1 MSRQIPLFLKE
12 SKKWKT
18 LFLEVLSG
26 AQLWLSNPT
35 VQGKDTQ
42 QERRGKML
50 DRVWIT
56 LSHPEPG
63 GCWPWTGPAPAIP
76 SLIRLKSKEAS
87 FPLVARCVRL
97 CDPMDCSTPGFP
109 VLHHL
114 PEFAQIH
121 VLSLRT
127 TPNPLTSG
135 VITPR
140 AVGVLIS
147 VWGF

>member
-1 MSRQIPLFLKE
+1 MYDKIHYKLKKKKKTTKTWGQQLSRQIPLFLKE

-63 GCWPWTGPAPAIP
+63 GCWP
-76 SLIRLKSKEAS
+76 
-87 FPLVARCVRL
+87 
-97 CDPMDCSTPGFP
+97 
-109 VLHHL
+109 
-114 PEFAQIH
+114 
-121 VLSLRT
+121 
-127 TPNPLTSG
+127 
-135 VITPR
+135 
-140 AVGVLIS
+140 
-147 VWGF
+147 